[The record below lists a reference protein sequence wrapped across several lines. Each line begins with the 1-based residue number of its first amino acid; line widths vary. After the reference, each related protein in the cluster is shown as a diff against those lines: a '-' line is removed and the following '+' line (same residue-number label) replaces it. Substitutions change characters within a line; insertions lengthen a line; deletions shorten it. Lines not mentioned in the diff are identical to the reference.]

1 VKPEQLWLLPC
12 AQVEPRLA
20 GGNAEREPTEKE
32 SLDYFREATHIP
44 FLSAGG
50 FSRQAAIDAVQ
61 ANKADGIVFGEGHWA
76 TLHGQRFSADG
87 FQCGVL

>member
-1 VKPEQLWLLPC
+1 LY

-20 GGNAEREPTEKE
+20 GGNAEREPSEKE
-32 SLDYFREATHIP
+32 SLDYFREATQIP

-61 ANKADGIVFGEGHWA
+61 ANKADGIVFGEGIPEHHIAPA
-76 TLHGQRFSADG
+76 TR
-87 FQCGVL
+87 QCRWHCGDAAVWHRT